1 LKARLLVLG
10 GLLLAAFSAVLVT
23 LGAGRGAAVITTPA
37 RAPQPASRPAHPDS
51 PPSDRNV
58 FEYVDEPRENLS
70 LEPPATPLV
79 ARPFVEDTAP
89 PPSPPPVLRLVGF
102 VRRSGGVRAAVSIR
116 GTVFVLAVGERAEG
130 YLLLSADEDAGVQIQ
145 GPDGSAIT
153 LPSPS

>member
-1 LKARLLVLG
+1 
-10 GLLLAAFSAVLVT
+10 VT
-23 LGAGRGAAVITTPA
+23 LGAGRGAAVTTKP
-37 RAPQPASRPAHPDS
+37 RAPQPASRPAKPD
-51 PPSDRNV
+51 PPASDRNV
-58 FEYVDEPRENLS
+58 FEYLDEPRENPS
-70 LEPPATPLV
+70 PEPKATPLL
-79 ARPFVEDTAP
+79 ARPFVEDAAP
-89 PPSPPPVLRLVGF
+89 PPSPAPVLRLVGF